1 MWLIIKDHDS
11 LQVLG
16 TETTFVK
23 LHKAFCGWGS
33 FAKNNDLPCHLSELV
48 EAVDYN
54 VTNEDVG
61 AVFRKKKAC
70 SPDLCSL
77 LPISAWA

>member
-1 MWLIIKDHDS
+1 M
-11 LQVLG
+11 
-16 TETTFVK
+16 K

-77 LPISAWA
+77 LPISA